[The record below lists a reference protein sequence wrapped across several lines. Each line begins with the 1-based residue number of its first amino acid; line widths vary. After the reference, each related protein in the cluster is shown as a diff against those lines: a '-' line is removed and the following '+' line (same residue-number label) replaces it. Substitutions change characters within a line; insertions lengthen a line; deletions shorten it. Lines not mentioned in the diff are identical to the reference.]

1 MNIGVS
7 MVMLDEVDKKIVSQ
21 LQLDGRTTFE
31 ELKKVIN
38 YTNMGAKNRVDKLL
52 NKGIIK
58 ISANLNTS
66 SLNLYPALVLLEMES
81 AEAMNALLDR
91 FQDCP
96 RVVHIFTTLGGYNII
111 ALIVAEDRDTLESI
125 SIEKCS
131 LRSGSGI
138 RRSEFIPIGDVH
150 YSGFLQIR
158 EFLTHKDKT
167 ITPCGVDCRP
177 CQRYQMRSC
186 GGCPTTQ
193 YYNGSL

>member
-1 MNIGVS
+1 MS
-7 MVMLDEVDKKIVSQ
+7 LDEVNRKLISH
-21 LQLDGRTTFE
+21 LQVNGRATFE
-31 ELKKVIN
+31 QLGKLIGYTSMGIKKR
-38 YTNMGAKNRVDKLL
+38 YDKLL
-52 NKGIIK
+52 K
-58 ISANLNTS
+58 ANLIKVSTLLNAKA
-66 SLNLYPALVLLEMES
+66 LNLHPALVLLEMES
-81 AEAMNALLDR
+81 AEAMHILLDR

-96 RVVHIFTTLGGYNII
+96 RVVNIFTTLGGYNII

-131 LRSGSGI
+131 LRSGGGI

-150 YSGFLQIR
+150 YSGFLPIR